1 MNWGN
6 RLVVVFA
13 AFAALIGTM
22 VYKAVHTKFDLVSKD
37 YYSDEL
43 KYQEKI
49 DGNSNAIAAGK
60 LDIDTSS
67 GKVLIRLPASLASNA
82 ITADAWFYC
91 KTNAALDRRQQI
103 TITNGEYAFD
113 TRGMAKEQYQL
124 NIQFTDRNK
133 PYYYTGKLK
142 VN

>member
-13 AFAALIGTM
+13 GFAALIGTM
-22 VYKAVHTKFDLVSKD
+22 VYKAVNTKFDLVSKD

-49 DGNSNAIAAGK
+49 DGSANAVAAGE
-60 LDIDTSS
+60 LDIETTTGS
-67 GKVLIRLPASLASNA
+67 VLIKLPAQLASGV
-82 ITADAWFYC
+82 ISADAWFYC
-91 KTNAALDRRQQI
+91 KTNASLDRRRQI

-113 TRGMAKEQYQL
+113 TRGMAKEKYQL
-124 NIQFTDRNK
+124 KIQFTEQNK
-133 PYYYTGKLK
+133 PYYYTGILT

>member
-6 RLVVVFA
+6 RLVLVFTG
-13 AFAALIGTM
+13 FAALIGTM

-49 DGNSNAIAAGK
+49 DGNNNALTAGK
-60 LDIDTSS
+60 LDIAATS
-67 GKVLIRLPASLASNA
+67 GKVLIKLPPSLATIVIS
-82 ITADAWFYC
+82 ADAWFYC
-91 KTNAALDRRQQI
+91 KTNAAFDRRQQI

-113 TRGMAKEQYQL
+113 TRSMAKEHYQL
-124 NIQFTDRNK
+124 NIQFTNQHK
-133 PYYYTGKLK
+133 PYYYTGK
-142 VN
+142 VTVD

>member
-6 RLVVVFA
+6 RLVLVFA
-13 AFAALIGTM
+13 GFAALIGTM

-49 DGNSNAIAAGK
+49 DGNNNALTAGK
-60 LDIDTSS
+60 LDIAATS
-67 GKVLIRLPASLASNA
+67 GKVLIKLPASLATDV

-91 KTNAALDRRQQI
+91 KTNAAFDRRQQI

-113 TRGMAKEQYQL
+113 TRSMAKEHYQL
-124 NIQFTDRNK
+124 NIQFTNQHK
-133 PYYYTGKLK
+133 PYYYTGKLT
-142 VN
+142 VD